1 MPAKPRFTRAQLQ
14 AAALTLVD
22 GQGLAALSMRT
33 LAAALGT
40 GPMTLYNYVHD
51 RDALDALVVDAV
63 MSEVRLPRPRADWQ
77 QDVRAIAEA
86 MWRAARNHPNVVP
99 LILTRRSLH
108 EATLEPAEA
117 LLQALARGGRSGAA
131 LLVAFRTVS
140 GFVAGFAQ
148 AQLAGPLASGRDIAA
163 DPAVTRIQAMPPE
176 RFPRLIEIAHAASR
190 MGAEQEFRTGLAII
204 MAGLVAQASEPLP
217 AGRQRARSRIKS
229 G

>member
-1 MPAKPRFTRAQLQ
+1 MPAKPRFTHAQLQ
-14 AAALTLVD
+14 EAALKLVD

-33 LAAALGT
+33 LASALGT
-40 GPMTLYNYVHD
+40 GPMTLYNYVRD

-63 MSEVRLPRPRADWQ
+63 MAEVRLPRTRGDWR

-117 LLQALARGGRSGAA
+117 LLQALARSGRSGAA

-148 AQLAGPLASGRDIAA
+148 AQLAGPLASTRGAA
-163 DPAVTRIQAMPPE
+163 IDPTVARIQAMPAE
-176 RFPRLIEIAHAASR
+176 RFPRLIEIAHEATR
-190 MGAEQEFRTGLAII
+190 MRSDQEFRAGLDII
-204 MAGLVAQASEPLP
+204 MAGLVAQVNLAPR
-217 AGRQRARSRIKS
+217 GRQQRGRL
-229 G
+229 

>member
-14 AAALTLVD
+14 AAALKLVD
-22 GQGLAALSMRT
+22 EQGLAALSMRT
-33 LAAALGT
+33 LAGVLGT
-40 GPMTLYNYVHD
+40 GPMTLYNYVQD

-63 MSEVRLPRPRADWQ
+63 MADVRLPRTRGDWQ

-148 AQLAGPLASGRDIAA
+148 AQLVGPLVSARGVVT
-163 DPAVTRIQAMPPE
+163 DPTVARFQALPPE
-176 RFPRLIEIAHAASR
+176 QFPRLIEIAHVATR
-190 MGAEQEFRTGLAII
+190 IRPDHEFRAGLDII
-204 MAGLVAQASEPLP
+204 MAGLAAHRPRKP
-217 AGRQRARSRIKS
+217 TRIKPS
-229 G
+229 